1 MKKKKKLTPYEKAMI
16 IVAALQTLA
25 TFINAIRWW

>member
-16 IVAALQTLA
+16 IVSILQLIPA
-25 TFINAIRWW
+25 IINAIRWW